1 MSTTSPSR
9 LRVAGTF
16 FVAAL
21 GVAGLTACQPI
32 QPAADLTIAATAT
45 SAEPAPG
52 SAAIR
57 DFLIDHADAA
67 LFPGD
72 GSVTLVTDAVVERI
86 DLTPMRGDDVE
97 NSEKKRAEKIDEKLH
112 EFDEALAAAR
122 ASTDGLDVI
131 GVLDR
136 VLEATGDGGTVVLL
150 TSGLATVAPM
160 DLTQAGDWAGHP
172 LEFVEGTAADA
183 LPDASGRYV
192 VFGGIGRPAPA
203 SAQAT
208 PGPGARAALEQILL
222 GLCVKM
228 NAAGCSIATGTV
240 GDAPPTAVNTV
251 PVVTF
256 DEVATVCVGEVVLD
270 AGVLFGGD
278 SAELRAEADAA
289 LAPVADSLAT
299 CAHTAVDATGYTAD
313 VDCDNDTGDAADLA
327 IARARAV
334 LDRLRALGA
343 PENAIGAATNGGQRI
358 DNCPTGSYDEALGQ
372 TNRAVVLTPH
382 V

>member
-1 MSTTSPSR
+1 MSITSSQ
-9 LRVAGTF
+9 LRTAGALL
-16 FVAAL
+16 VAAL
-21 GVAGLTACQPI
+21 GVAGLAACQPI

-57 DFLIDHADAA
+57 DILIDHADAA

-72 GSVTLVTDAVVERI
+72 GNVTVVTDAGVERV

-122 ASTDGLDVI
+122 ASADGLDVI

-136 VLEATGDGGTVVLL
+136 ALEATGDGGTVVLL

-160 DLTQAGDWAGHP
+160 DLTEAGDWAERP
-172 LEFVEGTAADA
+172 LEFVEATAADA
-183 LPDASGRYV
+183 LPDASGKYV
-192 VFGGIGRPAPA
+192 VFGGIGHPAPA
-203 SAQAT
+203 SAQPA
-208 PGPGARAALEQILL
+208 PGPGARSALEQILL
-222 GLCVKM
+222 GLCAKM
-228 NAAGCSIATGTV
+228 NAAGCSIATGAV
-240 GDAPPTAVNTV
+240 GDVSPTAVNTV

-256 DEVATVCVGEVVLD
+256 DEVATACVGEVVLD
-270 AGVLFGGD
+270 AEMLFGGD
-278 SAELRAEADAA
+278 SPELRGEANAA
-289 LAPVADSLAT
+289 LAPIAGSLTT
-299 CAHTAVDATGYTAD
+299 CAHTAVDAVGYTAD
-313 VDCDNDTGDAADLA
+313 VDCDNDPGDAADLA
-327 IARARAV
+327 IARGRAV

-343 PENAIGAATNGGQRI
+343 PENTIGAATNGGHRI
-358 DNCPTGSYDEALGQ
+358 DNCPTGSYDESLAQ
-372 TNRAVVLTPH
+372 TNRAVVLTPR

>member
-1 MSTTSPSR
+1 MSTSSSP
-9 LRVAGTF
+9 LRIAGALL
-16 FVAAL
+16 VAAL
-21 GVAGLTACQPI
+21 GAAGLAACQPI
-32 QPAADLTIAATAT
+32 QPAVDLTIAATAT
-45 SAEPAPG
+45 SAEPAPE
-52 SAAIR
+52 SATIR
-57 DFLIDHADAA
+57 DILIDHADAA

-72 GSVTLVTDAVVERI
+72 GSVTVVTDAGVERV
-86 DLTPMRGDDVE
+86 DLTPMRGNDVE

-112 EFDEALAAAR
+112 ELDEALAAAR

-131 GVLDR
+131 GVLDQA
-136 VLEATGDGGTVVLL
+136 LEATGEGGTVVLL

-160 DLTQAGDWAGHP
+160 DLTQAGDWAGRP
-172 LEFVEGTAADA
+172 LEFVEETATDA

-192 VFGGIGRPAPA
+192 VFGGIGYPAPA

-208 PGPGARAALEQILL
+208 PGPGARTALEQILL

-228 NAAGCSIATGTV
+228 NAAGCSIATGAV

-256 DEVATVCVGEVVLD
+256 DEVATACVGEVVLD

-299 CAHTAVDATGYTAD
+299 CAHTAVNAAGYTAD
-313 VDCDNDTGDAADLA
+313 VDCDNDPDDAADLA

-334 LDRLRALGA
+334 LERLRALGA
-343 PENAIGAATNGGQRI
+343 PENTIGAATNGGHRI